1 MSYKIAVM
9 ARNSTGR
16 GLFLILIL
24 QPFFS
29 LATLARSGWR
39 YCQQM
44 RRVKQPAK
52 LRADSAILSWW
63 TILEHF
69 MMMERCSDNLEI
81 RMDLAFWLLLS
92 WMVVLVC
99 LAKGIRTSGK
109 VFQVPLNL
117 IFPSCAH
124 HANFNVSFLL
134 QGGLLHCHLPLPHS
148 THPADNVSHP
158 AWGC

>member
-1 MSYKIAVM
+1 MWYIKMRYKIVVM

-63 TILEHF
+63 TILEYF

-117 IFPSCAH
+117 IFP
-124 HANFNVSFLL
+124 LL
-134 QGGLLHCHLPLPHS
+134 CPLPTMPIS
-148 THPADNVSHP
+148 MSRPIPRWFTSLPPSP
-158 AWGC
+158 TSFYSSCW

>member
-1 MSYKIAVM
+1 MSYKIVVM

-117 IFPSCAH
+117 IFPLLCPPSQFQCLASIPRWFTSLPPSPTSFYSSC
-124 HANFNVSFLL
+124 
-134 QGGLLHCHLPLPHS
+134 
-148 THPADNVSHP
+148 
-158 AWGC
+158 W

>member
-117 IFPSCAH
+117 IFPLLCPPCQFQCLASISRWFTSLPPSPTSFYSSC
-124 HANFNVSFLL
+124 
-134 QGGLLHCHLPLPHS
+134 
-148 THPADNVSHP
+148 
-158 AWGC
+158 W

>member
-1 MSYKIAVM
+1 MSYKIVVM

-117 IFPSCAH
+117 IFPLLCPPCQFQCLASIPRWFTSLPPSPTSFYSSC
-124 HANFNVSFLL
+124 
-134 QGGLLHCHLPLPHS
+134 
-148 THPADNVSHP
+148 
-158 AWGC
+158 W